1 MIIFDKKLS
10 IQRGVVPIFIMR
22 QMQQKKE
29 WERGMDLAMLERRLR
44 IAKERLAMEYERK
57 GETDWKVLK
66 AGDEVDRL
74 INVYQRMKKESSSGI

>member
-1 MIIFDKKLS
+1 
-10 IQRGVVPIFIMR
+10 
-22 QMQQKKE
+22 
-29 WERGMDLAMLERRLR
+29 MDLAMLERRLR